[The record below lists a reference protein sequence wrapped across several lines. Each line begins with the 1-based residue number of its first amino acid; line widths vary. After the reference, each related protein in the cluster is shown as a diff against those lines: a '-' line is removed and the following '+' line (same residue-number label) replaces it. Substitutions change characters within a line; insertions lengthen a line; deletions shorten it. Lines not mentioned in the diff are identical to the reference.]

1 MVLFEL
7 GDGVRAVA
15 GHVGAIPG
23 ALHDLGDERTDG
35 RFVVY
40 HEDRDRIWT
49 HREADEAIKVP
60 GPPTA
65 SPSHKP
71 DAVSRP
77 LVLLIEPH
85 EEHLSRGRDFLQAD
99 CAETFEVVTTQTIAE
114 AKKVIEEA
122 QQPIVLMLVRHLLD
136 EGELRGLLE
145 RGKER
150 FSGMKVILY
159 DDELDPGF
167 AVAGK
172 REGLV
177 DFSVSEPWE
186 APETSLE
193 PIVRE
198 ALRAWE
204 SAATAADIV
213 QVFGDQWQ
221 PRCHDVRDLLARHRV
236 PYRWID
242 TGDDEDEEQHEPG
255 TRIVFPDG
263 AVLVDPTDEDLAEKL
278 GFSTS
283 PDSSF
288 YDLVIVGGGPA
299 GLAAAVYASS
309 EGLRTVIV
317 ERDVPGGQAG
327 SSALIENYLGF
338 PDGLSGAEL
347 ASRAV
352 MQAQK
357 FGTEILLTRTAKG
370 LRDDRGYRLLTLDDG
385 TEIVSHTIL
394 LSVGVAYRKLQAE
407 GADRLTGSG
416 VYYGAAAAE
425 AARFRNRD
433 ICLLGSGNSAAQA
446 ALLLAR
452 YARRLTIITIDE
464 ALETTM
470 SQYLVDRINALPNV
484 ELLTKTSVVA
494 VKGEERLDGVTLE
507 ATETKERREL
517 ATDALFIWIG
527 ARPRTDWLGD
537 AVARDKQGFVLTG
550 RDLRREHLDGW
561 PDDRWP
567 AHLESSMAGV
577 FVAGDVRHGSVKR
590 VGSAVGEGAMA
601 VQLIHDYLRER

>member
-1 MVLFEL
+1 MS
-7 GDGVRAVA
+7 R
-15 GHVGAIPG
+15 
-23 ALHDLGDERTDG
+23 
-35 RFVVY
+35 
-40 HEDRDRIWT
+40 
-49 HREADEAIKVP
+49 
-60 GPPTA
+60 
-65 SPSHKP
+65 
-71 DAVSRP
+71 SRP
-77 LVLLIEPH
+77 LILLIEPH
-85 EEHLSRGRDFLQAD
+85 PEHLTRGEEFLRSD
-99 CAETFEVVTTQTIAE
+99 CAETFEVASRTDVAGARQVLEDAHRRG
-114 AKKVIEEA
+114 
-122 QQPIVLMLVRHLLD
+122 QPIVLLLVRHLMD
-136 EGELRGLLE
+136 DRELRELLR
-145 RGKER
+145 RGKEL

-172 REGLV
+172 RDGLV
-177 DFSVSEPWE
+177 DFSVAEPWE
-186 APETSLE
+186 SPEVSLE

-204 SAATAADIV
+204 LTATAADVV

-236 PYRWID
+236 PYRWVD
-242 TGDDEDEEQHEPG
+242 TGAGDEENGDRPSG

-263 AVLVDPTDEDLAEKL
+263 AELVDPSDEDLARKL
-278 GFSTS
+278 GFGTS
-283 PDSSF
+283 PDASF

-299 GLAAAVYASS
+299 GLAAAVYAAS

-352 MQAQK
+352 AQAQK
-357 FGTEILLTRTAKG
+357 FGTEILLTKTARG
-370 LRDDRGYRLLTLDDG
+370 LRDDRGYRVLTLDDG
-385 TEIVSHTIL
+385 TEIVSHTVL
-394 LSVGVAYRKLQAE
+394 LAVGVAYRRLEAE
-407 GADRLTGSG
+407 GAERLTGSG

-425 AARFRNRD
+425 AARFRDRE

-452 YARRLTIITIDE
+452 YAKKLTIITIDE
-464 ALETTM
+464 SLETTM
-470 SQYLVDRINALPNV
+470 SQYLVDRIRSLPNV

-494 VKGEERLDGVTLE
+494 VKGEDRLESITLE
-507 ATETKERREL
+507 ATDSKERRDL
-517 ATDALFIWIG
+517 TTGALFIWIG
-527 ARPRTDWLGD
+527 ARPRTEWLGE
-537 AVARDKQGFVLTG
+537 AVARDRQGFVLSG
-550 RDLRREHLDGW
+550 RDLRREHLEKW
-561 PDDRWP
+561 PGERWP

-601 VQLIHDYLRER
+601 VQLIHDFLRER

>member
-1 MVLFEL
+1 M
-7 GDGVRAVA
+7 
-15 GHVGAIPG
+15 
-23 ALHDLGDERTDG
+23 
-35 RFVVY
+35 RFTGIRFAQAAPV
-40 HEDRDRIWT
+40 
-49 HREADEAIKVP
+49 HRPII
-60 GPPTA
+60 
-65 SPSHKP
+65 
-71 DAVSRP
+71 
-77 LVLLIEPH
+77 LLIEPH
-85 EEHLSRGRDFLQAD
+85 AEHLERGREFLLAD
-99 CAETFEVVTTQTIAE
+99 CSETFEVATTTDTGE
-114 AKKVIEEA
+114 ALSIIRDARKR
-122 QQPIVLMLVRHLLD
+122 QQPVVLLLVRHMNDDAKLRELL
-136 EGELRGLLE
+136 RT
-145 RGKER
+145 GKELHA
-150 FSGMKVILY
+150 GMKVILY

-172 REGLV
+172 RDGFV

-186 APETSLE
+186 SPETALE

-204 SAATAADIV
+204 VTATAADVV
-213 QVFGDQWQ
+213 QIFGDQWQ

-236 PYRWID
+236 PYRWVD
-242 TGDDEDEEQHEPG
+242 TGADDDEQVPENG

-263 AVLVDPTDEDLAEKL
+263 SELVDPTDEDLAQKL

-283 PDSSF
+283 PDATF

-352 MQAQK
+352 QQAQK
-357 FGTEILLTRTAKG
+357 FGTEILLTKSAAK
-370 LRDDRGYRLLTLDDG
+370 LRDDKGYRVLQLEDG
-385 TEIVSHTIL
+385 TEIVSHTVL
-394 LSVGVAYRKLQAE
+394 LAVGVAYRKLDAE
-407 GADRLTGSG
+407 GADRFTGSG

-425 AARFRNRD
+425 AARFRD
-433 ICLLGSGNSAAQA
+433 KEICLLGSGNSAAQA

-452 YARRLTIITIDE
+452 YARKLTIITID
-464 ALETTM
+464 ASLETTM
-470 SQYLVDRINALPNV
+470 SQYLVERIQSLENV

-494 VKGEERLDGVTLE
+494 VNGDERLESVTIE
-507 ATETKERREL
+507 GTESKERKEL
-517 ATDALFIWIG
+517 QTDALFIWIG
-527 ARPRTDWLGD
+527 AKPRTDWLED
-537 AVARDKQGFVLTG
+537 AVARDKQGFVLSG
-550 RDLRREHLDGW
+550 RDLRPEHLEGW
-561 PDDRWP
+561 PEKKWP
-567 AHLESSMAGV
+567 AHLETSMCGV

-601 VQLIHDYLRER
+601 VQLIHEYLRER